1 MNWLGIPMNLLI
13 VFGTMYLVIEL
24 FARRGE
30 RKLLIEKITEIR
42 PEDFGFT
49 RGKKS
54 DIVGGTPEQNAR
66 VARDILANKKGPK
79 YDVVMLNAGAA
90 IYIGGK
96 ADSLA
101 EGITRA
107 KELVA
112 SGAAKKK
119 LEEFIAIS
127 NQ

>member
-1 MNWLGIPMNLLI
+1 
-13 VFGTMYLVIEL
+13 
-24 FARRGE
+24 
-30 RKLLIEKITEIR
+30 
-42 PEDFGFT
+42 
-49 RGKKS
+49 
-54 DIVGGTPEQNAR
+54 
-66 VARDILANKKGPK
+66 
-79 YDVVMLNAGAA
+79 MLNAGAA